1 MLRSP
6 SEARAVNEAP
16 RIKHRALPE
25 GFFSRARSWV
35 LLGFVLLGPAVFVFG
50 WYWNYRRTDLPRR
63 GPSGAAQVV
72 PNMEAELRAAQEKLK
87 GDPQDLGALV
97 RLGVLY
103 FEKGKEHFPDAINAL
118 EEARDLGALDAR
130 VFYCLGMMYQ
140 ELGLSAFAVDEYRRY
155 LRNNPEDR
163 EIRLLTA
170 KLLYQQGRYP
180 EAVGEYERL
189 KFQQPNDRIIEEN
202 LGLSLWAAK
211 QYGRAA
217 ESFAALKTYGPVES
231 RRAAFY
237 QGQLAFDQMLYNAAL
252 KSLLEAVPGAADAAV
267 PEDRLQSVLAATYQ
281 KMGRGDEARAS
292 WEKVLALSPKD
303 VKAQV
308 ALRDLNRRNPPKK
321 PKPAKKA

>member
-6 SEARAVNEAP
+6 SESRAAGESP
-16 RIKHRALPE
+16 RIKSRAFPE
-25 GFFSRARSWV
+25 NLFLRARSWV
-35 LLGFVLLGPAVFVFG
+35 LLGFVLLGPALFVFG
-50 WYWNYRRTDLPRR
+50 WYWNYRRVDLPRR
-63 GPSGAAQVV
+63 GPSGGAPPV
-72 PNMEAELRAAQEKLK
+72 PKMETELRLAQDKLK

-103 FEKGKEHFPDAINAL
+103 FERGREHYPDAINAL

-140 ELGLSAFAVDEYRRY
+140 ELGLPGFAVEEYRRY
-155 LRNNPEDR
+155 LRNSPEDR

-170 KLLYQQGRYP
+170 KLLYQQGRHA

-189 KFQQPNDRIIEEN
+189 KYQHPDDRVVEEN

-217 ESFAALKTYGPVES
+217 ESFQALKTFGPVEA
-231 RRAAFY
+231 RRSAFY
-237 QGQLAFDQMLYNAAL
+237 LGQLNLDQMLYNVAL
-252 KSLLEAVPGAADAAV
+252 EHLLRAVPGAPDPAV
-267 PEDRLQSVLAATYQ
+267 PEEKLHAALAAVYQ
-281 KMGRGDEARAS
+281 KMGRVDEARRS
-292 WEKVLALSPKD
+292 WEKVLALAPKD

-308 ALRDLNRRNPPKK
+308 ALRDLNRRHPPKK
-321 PKPAKKA
+321 AKPSKKA